1 MTWRLVWLAAW
12 VLLAQPRLALAAPG
26 VAAASAAASGTGTA
40 NATAPAVQAAASMA
54 GTDKVWPAEK
64 LPPDAVTGIIYDT
77 VNNPNFS
84 LEYPD
89 TWQPDKG
96 AKDFDPN
103 TNFTLVSPKNSYVQ
117 ITISPKTSDPAKI
130 VSETV
135 KKLDGP
141 AITTLTRTKIDEWG
155 SHTGQGLHLK
165 GKIVGSFPGG
175 IKIFAF
181 SSAHFN
187 VLIIEYYFSD
197 ELKDVQDDFEYISKN
212 FKMNN

>member
-1 MTWRLVWLAAW
+1 MVWLAAW
-12 VLLAQPRLALAAPG
+12 ALTALPRLARAAPD
-26 VAAASAAASGTGTA
+26 AAPASAAASGLA
-40 NATAPAVQAAASMA
+40 NTTAPAGQAAVAPPA
-54 GTDKVWPAEK
+54 GTDKAWPAEK
-64 LPPDAVTGIIYDT
+64 QPPDAITGVVYDK
-77 VNNPNFS
+77 VAGASFS
-84 LEYPD
+84 LQYPD

-141 AITTLTRTKIDEWG
+141 AITTLTRTKIEEWG
-155 SHTGQGLHLK
+155 KHEGQGLHLK

-175 IKIFAF
+175 IKIFVF

-187 VLIIEYYFSD
+187 ILVIEYYFSD
-197 ELKDVQDDFEYISKN
+197 ELKDVQDDFDSISEN
-212 FKMNN
+212 FKMTD